1 MTTTS
6 MIFKVRG
13 LDEAL
18 NAVTLKAVL
27 MFDGSIL
34 GYNPI
39 IPKKT
44 DPTITIEDENHAL
57 KNSFL
62 LIKNFEAKRAATVKR
77 MSENRMGFAR

>member
-1 MTTTS
+1 

-18 NAVTLKAVL
+18 YIVTLNL
-27 MFDGSIL
+27 LFMLDGSML
-34 GYNPI
+34 GYSPI

-44 DPTITIEDENHAL
+44 VPTITIEDENHAL

-62 LIKNFEAKRAATVKR
+62 LIKNLDENSAATVKKI
-77 MSENRMGFAR
+77 SEHRMGFAR